1 MTRHAPAHRAG
12 PTPGS
17 SGHPGHHPPP
27 RFSRALVIAVGG
39 IAALLFVLAGV
50 ALAYLVSTDSSH
62 PAEAVAATLAVPTS
76 GAQNGTA
83 TPSSVPIAWTA
94 PAGYPPTGY
103 TVLRCTGSECTNF
116 TAISNGTCSGTISG
130 TSCADTDTGLAA
142 GTTYTYEVE
151 AQLDNWVSSPG
162 SSFTAATSAV
172 TKLVF
177 ATQPSSGQNI
187 QATGTG
193 SFTVSVSIEDANG
206 NVATHDNTD
215 TVTLAI
221 ATGDNPGS
229 GILSCTGGLTAT
241 VSSGVASFTGCAITK
256 AGTGYELTA
265 SSATDASLT
274 APANANSFNITTG
287 NVSLFVV
294 GGVGSTATAGTPVTG
309 VTLTAEDA
317 DGNRATGYSG
327 SKSITWSGPASSPNE
342 TAPTLP
348 VGTVSFSSGASTTSL
363 GVTFTG
369 AGSQTLTATQG
380 SITGSASTTVS
391 AGNVSLFVVGGV
403 GSTATAGTPVTGVTL
418 TAEDADGN
426 RATGYSGSKSITWS
440 GPASSPNETAPTLPV
455 GTVSF
460 SSGAS
465 TTSLGVTFTGAGSQ
479 TLTATQGSITGSAST
494 TVSAG
499 NASGL
504 GFTTQPSTGQNIQV
518 TGSFS
523 VSVAIE
529 DSDGNTVTSGTGST
543 DSVTLAIATNPGAGV
558 LSCTNSGDLTL
569 TASAGVASL
578 TGCAITKT
586 GTGYTLTAS
595 DNTHTSYTAPANAN
609 SFDITAATASKLA
622 FTTQPSSGQ
631 NVQATGTGSFS
642 VSVAIQDSDG
652 NTVTSGTGSTDSVT
666 LAIATNPG
674 AGVLSCTNS
683 GGLTVTAS
691 AGVASFTGCAITE
704 AGTGYTLT
712 ATDNT
717 RTLTAPANAN
727 SFNITAGT
735 FTHYAVGVA
744 TTATAGTATGVTL
757 TAEDANGNTVTS
769 YNASNHAI
777 TWTGPQTSPDGT
789 APALPNGEVSF
800 SDGVSTTSLS
810 VTFTDAGSQTLTS
823 TDGSSRTGSATVTVS
838 GAAPASLVLANC
850 SVTSGITPT
859 GCASSYSGFGNG
871 TGDTLTAYV
880 QALDQYGN
888 AATISN
894 TIMLSVSS
902 NTAKYSITAGTS
914 LTISGSAAPANQS
927 TGTFTVEKTG
937 NGNQSATITVAV
949 TSGASGIND
958 LTFAVAS

>member
-327 SKSITWSGPASSPNE
+327 TKSITWSGPASSPNE

-380 SITGSASTTVS
+380 SITGSATTTV
-391 AGNVSLFVVGGV
+391 G
-403 GSTATAGTPVTGVTL
+403 
-418 TAEDADGN
+418 
-426 RATGYSGSKSITWS
+426 
-440 GPASSPNETAPTLPV
+440 
-455 GTVSF
+455 
-460 SSGAS
+460 
-465 TTSLGVTFTGAGSQ
+465 
-479 TLTATQGSITGSAST
+479 
-494 TVSAG
+494 AG

-558 LSCTNSGDLTL
+558 LSCTNSGDLTV